1 MNRICRVTVMAIP
14 LHAFVTTRFD
24 THRWPESIP
33 VAGAS
38 LVEGHDGFAANILN
52 CRAGCTGVSGL
63 GRSADRA
70 PARRDGGEHRGD
82 NGEIDSPPTALA
94 LGRDAEVTGLAAG

>member
-1 MNRICRVTVMAIP
+1 MAIP

-33 VAGAS
+33 AAGAS

-52 CRAGCTGVSGL
+52 CRWSDHRPGSGWF
-63 GRSADRA
+63 
-70 PARRDGGEHRGD
+70 P
-82 NGEIDSPPTALA
+82 
-94 LGRDAEVTGLAAG
+94 

>member
-1 MNRICRVTVMAIP
+1 MAIP

-24 THRWPESIP
+24 TRRWPKSIP

-52 CRAGCTGVSGL
+52 CRVS
-63 GRSADRA
+63 
-70 PARRDGGEHRGD
+70 RD
-82 NGEIDSPPTALA
+82 
-94 LGRDAEVTGLAAG
+94 

>member
-1 MNRICRVTVMAIP
+1 MAIP

-52 CRAGCTGVSGL
+52 CRIWRVRSGM
-63 GRSADRA
+63 
-70 PARRDGGEHRGD
+70 
-82 NGEIDSPPTALA
+82 T
-94 LGRDAEVTGLAAG
+94 

>member
-1 MNRICRVTVMAIP
+1 MAIP

-38 LVEGHDGFAANILN
+38 LVEGHDGFAANILI
-52 CRAGCTGVSGL
+52 CRRPG
-63 GRSADRA
+63 GRAT
-70 PARRDGGEHRGD
+70 PVRRRLT
-82 NGEIDSPPTALA
+82 I
-94 LGRDAEVTGLAAG
+94 